1 VRSSILIYGLAAAA
15 VLLGGVKAKSLFE
28 AGPFGEGWQASN
40 VMLAQAWAQAPRPA
54 APPSEQTLQTQPTRP
69 QAARPPNLASPGQSD
84 PVEESMAAA
93 LRARREAL
101 DQRERN
107 LATREAVV
115 ATVEQRLTARAAELL
130 SLQRD
135 GDAEEAAA
143 RLRAESSWMTLAKL
157 YESMRPRDAAEI
169 FNELDLPIL
178 VQVVNRMSERRAA
191 PVLAAMTPERARQV
205 TAELSRLRS
214 QTASGGQAA
223 SGSQAPLR

>member
-1 VRSSILIYGLAAAA
+1 MRSSILIYGLAATAA
-15 VLLGGVKAKSLFE
+15 LLGGLKVQSLFT
-28 AGPFGEGWQASN
+28 ADPFGEGWQASN
-40 VMLAQAWAQAPRPA
+40 VVLAQARAQAPRPA
-54 APPSEQTLQTQPTRP
+54 APPSEQTLQAQPTRP
-69 QAARPPNLASPGQSD
+69 QPARPQNLVAPGQLD

-107 LATREAVV
+107 LATREALM
-115 ATVEQRLTARAAELL
+115 ATVEQRLAARAAELL

-143 RLRAESSWMTLAKL
+143 RLRAESSWVTLAKL

-205 TAELSRLRS
+205 TAELSRMRS
-214 QTASGGQAA
+214 QAAPGGTAL
-223 SGSQAPLR
+223 LR

>member
-1 VRSSILIYGLAAAA
+1 MRSSILIYGLAAAA
-15 VLLGGVKAKSLFE
+15 ALLSGLKVQSLLE
-28 AGPFGEGWQASN
+28 TGPFGEGWQASS
-40 VMLAQAWAQAPRPA
+40 VVLGQARAQAPRSA
-54 APPSEQTLQTQPTRP
+54 APASEQTLQAE
-69 QAARPPNLASPGQSD
+69 AARPLAARLPNLVAPGQLD

-107 LATREAVV
+107 LATREALM
-115 ATVEQRLTARAAELL
+115 ATVEQRLAARATELL
-130 SLQRD
+130 SLQRE

-143 RLRAESSWMTLAKL
+143 RLRAESSWVTLAKL

-169 FNELDLPIL
+169 FNELDMPIL

-205 TAELSRLRS
+205 TAELSRMR
-214 QTASGGQAA
+214 GQAA
-223 SGSQAPLR
+223 SGGSAVLR

>member
-1 VRSSILIYGLAAAA
+1 MRSSIVVYGLAAAA
-15 VLLGGVKAKSLFE
+15 ALLGAVKVQSLFE

-40 VMLAQAWAQAPRPA
+40 VVLAQARAQAPRPA
-54 APPSEQTLQTQPTRP
+54 TPPSEQTLQAQPTRP
-69 QAARPPNLASPGQSD
+69 QAARLPNLAAPGHLD

-107 LATREAVV
+107 LATREALM
-115 ATVEQRLTARAAELL
+115 ATVEQRLAARAAELL

-135 GDAEEAAA
+135 GDAEDAAA
-143 RLRAESSWMTLAKL
+143 RLRAESSWVTLAKL

-191 PVLAAMTPERARQV
+191 PVLAAMTPERARQL
-205 TAELSRLRS
+205 TADVSRMRS
-214 QTASGGQAA
+214 QAASGGQAL
-223 SGSQAPLR
+223 LR

>member
-1 VRSSILIYGLAAAA
+1 MRSSILIYGLAATAA
-15 VLLGGVKAKSLFE
+15 LLGSLKVQSLFA
-28 AGPFGEGWQASN
+28 AGPSGQGWQASN
-40 VMLAQAWAQAPRPA
+40 VVLAQARAQAPRPT
-54 APPSEQTLQTQPTRP
+54 APTSEQTLQAQPTRP
-69 QAARPPNLASPGQSD
+69 QPARLPNLTAPGQLD

-107 LATREAVV
+107 LATREALM
-115 ATVEQRLTARAAELL
+115 ATVEQRLAARAAELL

-135 GDAEEAAA
+135 GDAEETAA
-143 RLRAESSWMTLAKL
+143 RLRAESSWVTLAKL

-205 TAELSRLRS
+205 TAELSRMRS
-214 QTASGGQAA
+214 QAA
-223 SGSQAPLR
+223 SGGTALLR

>member
-15 VLLGGVKAKSLFE
+15 AVLGGLKVQSLFE
-28 AGPFGEGWQASN
+28 AGPLGEGWQASN
-40 VMLAQAWAQAPRPA
+40 VVLAQARAQAPRPA
-54 APPSEQTLQTQPTRP
+54 APPSEQTLQAQPTRP
-69 QAARPPNLASPGQSD
+69 QVARPANLMAPGQLD

-107 LATREAVV
+107 LATREALM
-115 ATVEQRLTARAAELL
+115 ATVEQRLAARAAELL

-143 RLRAESSWMTLAKL
+143 RLRAESSWVTLAKL

-205 TAELSRLRS
+205 TAELSRMRS
-214 QTASGGQAA
+214 QTSSGGTAV
-223 SGSQAPLR
+223 LR

>member
-1 VRSSILIYGLAAAA
+1 MRSSILIYSLAAAA
-15 VLLGGVKAKSLFE
+15 ALLGGVKVQSLFE
-28 AGPFGEGWQASN
+28 AGPFREGWQASN
-40 VMLAQAWAQAPRPA
+40 MVLAQARAQAPRPA
-54 APPSEQTLQTQPTRP
+54 VAPSEQTLQAQPTRP
-69 QAARPPNLASPGQSD
+69 QATRPPNLASPGHLD
-84 PVEESMAAA
+84 PMEESMASA

-107 LATREAVV
+107 LATREALI
-115 ATVEQRLTARAAELL
+115 ATVEQRLAARAAELL

-205 TAELSRLRS
+205 TAELSRMRS
-214 QTASGGQAA
+214 QAVPGGQAL
-223 SGSQAPLR
+223 LR

>member
-1 VRSSILIYGLAAAA
+1 MRSSIVVYGLAATAA
-15 VLLGGVKAKSLFE
+15 LLGAVKVQSLFE
-28 AGPFGEGWQASN
+28 AGPFGGEWQATN
-40 VMLAQAWAQAPRPA
+40 VVLAQARAQAPRPA
-54 APPSEQTLQTQPTRP
+54 AAPPEQTLQAQPTGP
-69 QAARPPNLASPGQSD
+69 QAARLPNLMSPGHLD

-107 LATREAVV
+107 LATREALM
-115 ATVEQRLTARAAELL
+115 ATVEQRLAARAAELL

-135 GDAEEAAA
+135 GDAEEAAV
-143 RLRAESSWMTLAKL
+143 RVRVESSWVTLAKL

-191 PVLAAMTPERARQV
+191 PILAAMTPERARQL
-205 TAELSRLRS
+205 TAELSRMRS
-214 QTASGGQAA
+214 QAA
-223 SGSQAPLR
+223 SAGQASLR